1 MGHRHFEV
9 LRSFILYILLRF
21 ILSLKNS
28 HYAYIP
34 YMHKTLSTLGNKKE
48 QYKKSLSKLIFSQ
61 ATKNL

>member
-48 QYKKSLSKLIFSQ
+48 QYKKSLGKLIFSQ

>member
-9 LRSFILYILLRF
+9 FRSFILYILLRF

>member
-9 LRSFILYILLRF
+9 LCSFILYILLRF
-21 ILSLKNS
+21 ILFLKNS

-48 QYKKSLSKLIFSQ
+48 QYKKSLGKLIFSQ